1 MVIDVTARRPQR
13 WLLTMAFLPALAAGQ
28 EQFRQIDGVSTVP
41 RFSNLVFER
50 VLNTYTWGGRAAYD
64 KDAGPSWIRFSLDLR
79 SRLVQTDI
87 RSIQDEVGGF
97 IDAGYRVGSGW
108 DLRGLAQ
115 SVFLTDS
122 RALDLSDLSQHRGLI
137 GLRHSVTSGI
147 DLSAMGG
154 VEFSRQE
161 GIQDHGFS
169 YLAELKGS
177 NVRVGEFFGDFSLVA
192 SSSDLGERRP
202 WTNGASI
209 SAVRAFEAGSVNRLS
224 LWYSDQRREFYT
236 SADSAVGASYGVTNN
251 VLRRDA
257 LELALA
263 DTFQMRRVGGT
274 DLSVIAGIYSR
285 TINRGSR
292 YKAYSPGATADLDRT
307 IEEFRYFGSISGSTR
322 IWSWLVGGL
331 TLSYDERDEKHR
343 VSDEPDVSDSEYDRQ
358 QQAARRLNN
367 VARRSLFGLRLLSP
381 LSRSDS
387 LQFVGSASILRYD
400 TPDTLN
406 VDDRDELLIV
416 LGLGEQHRFS
426 DEFLLE
432 LSVDVTL
439 SHLVYLNQFSSA
451 NNSWNRILRLRA
463 RSEYAPARWLWTI
476 NSAEVLANY
485 TVYDFEQQV
494 RSVKSFAFR
503 QALWVDSTSISFDRT
518 LRMLF
523 TGSVRIYERGL
534 LKWTG
539 FTERPEDFFLEQ
551 FYWPRFVL
559 QVIRQLSMGVGY
571 RFFSQDRYVYEGA
584 QRQFNRRLMSRGP
597 TAHLTWDGGDY
608 RQARIEGWLES
619 QFDSGRKVRTVPNF
633 LISVGVL
640 L

>member
-1 MVIDVTARRPQR
+1 MTAKRTQR
-13 WLLTMAFLPALAAGQ
+13 WLLTVVLLPALAAGQ
-28 EQFRQIDGVSTVP
+28 EQFRQSESVTAIP
-41 RFSNLVFER
+41 RFSNLLFER
-50 VLNTYTWGGRAAYD
+50 VLNTFTWGGRLAYD
-64 KDAGPSWIRFSLDLR
+64 KDAGPSWINFSLDLR

-87 RSIQDEVGGF
+87 RSIQDELGGL
-97 IDAGYRVGSGW
+97 IDAGYRVAPRW
-108 DLRGLAQ
+108 DLRALAQ

-137 GLRHSVTSGI
+137 GLRHTVMTGI
-147 DLSAMGG
+147 GLSAMGG
-154 VEFSRQE
+154 IEFSRQE

-169 YLAELKGS
+169 YLAELVGN
-177 NVRVGEFFGDFSLVA
+177 NVRVGEFFGDFLLSMA
-192 SSSDLGERRP
+192 SSDLGERRP

-209 SAVRAFEAGSVNRLS
+209 SAVRAFDASSVNRLS

-236 SADSAVGASYGVTNN
+236 AGDSAISASYGVTNN
-251 VLRRDA
+251 ILRRDA
-257 LELALA
+257 LEFALA
-263 DTFQMRRVGGT
+263 DTFQARKKGGT

-285 TINRGSR
+285 TINRGNR
-292 YKAYSPGATADLDRT
+292 YKAYSPGTTADLDRT
-307 IEEFRYFGSISGSTR
+307 IEEFRYFGSVSGSTR

-343 VSDEPDVSDSEYDRQ
+343 VGYDPNVSDSEYDRQ
-358 QQAARRLNN
+358 QQSARRLNN

-381 LSRSDS
+381 FSRSDS

-406 VDDRDELLIV
+406 VDDRDELLVV

-432 LSVDVTL
+432 LSIDVTL
-439 SHLVYLNQFSSA
+439 SHLVYLNQLTSA
-451 NNSWNRILRLRA
+451 NNNWNRILRLRA
-463 RSEYAPARWLWTI
+463 RSMYSPARWLWTV

-503 QALWVDSTSISFDRT
+503 QALWVDSTSVAFDRM
-518 LRMLF
+518 LHLLF

-534 LKWTG
+534 LKWSD
-539 FTERPEDFFLEQ
+539 FKERPEDFFLEQ

-559 QVIRQLSMGVGY
+559 QVVRELSLGIGY
-571 RFFSQDRYVYEGA
+571 RFFAQDRYVYEGA
-584 QRQFNRRLMSRGP
+584 QREFNRRLMSRGP
-597 TAHLTWDGGDY
+597 TAHLGWDGGGF

-619 QFDSGRKVRTVPNF
+619 QFDSGRKVRTVPNIF
-633 LISVGVL
+633 ISVGIL

>member
-1 MVIDVTARRPQR
+1 MTARCAHRV
-13 WLLTMAFLPALAAGQ
+13 LLTVALLPAIAMGQ
-28 EQFRQIDGVSTVP
+28 EQLRQVESVTTIP
-41 RFSNLVFER
+41 RFSSLVFER
-50 VLNTYTWGGRAAYD
+50 VLNTFTWAGRAAYD
-64 KDAGPSWIRFSLDLR
+64 KDSGPSWVRFSVDLR

-97 IDAGYRVGSGW
+97 IDAGYRLGSRW
-108 DLRGLAQ
+108 DLRALAQ
-115 SVFLTDS
+115 SAFLTDS
-122 RALDLSDLSQHRGLI
+122 RALDLSDLSQHRGLL
-137 GLRHSVTSGI
+137 GLRHAVTSEI

-154 VEFSRQE
+154 IEFSRQE

-177 NVRVGEFFGDFSLVA
+177 NVRVGEFFGDFSLA
-192 SSSDLGERRP
+192 MSSSDLGERRP
-202 WTNGASI
+202 WTNGISI
-209 SAVRAFEAGSVNRLS
+209 SAVRAFEAGSVNTLS
-224 LWYSDQRREFYT
+224 LSYSDQRREFYT
-236 SADSAVGASYGVTNN
+236 SADSAVVASYGVTNN

-263 DTFQMRRVGGT
+263 DTFQLHKVRGM
-274 DLSVIAGIYSR
+274 DLSAIAGIYSR
-285 TINRGSR
+285 TINRGNR
-292 YKAYSPGATADLDRT
+292 YKAYNPGTTADLDRT

-343 VSDEPDVSDSEYDRQ
+343 VADDPDVSDSEYDRQ
-358 QQAARRLNN
+358 QQSARRLNN
-367 VARRSLFGLRLLSP
+367 VARRSLFGLKLLSP

-432 LSVDVTL
+432 LSFDVTL

-451 NNSWNRILRLRA
+451 NNNWNRILRLRA
-463 RSEYAPARWLWTI
+463 RSEYAPARWLWTV

-503 QALWVDSTSISFDRT
+503 QALWVDSTSVAFERR
-518 LRMLF
+518 LRLLF

-534 LKWTG
+534 LKWSD
-539 FTERPEDFFLEQ
+539 FQERPEDFFLEQ

-559 QVIRQLSMGVGY
+559 QVIRQLSMGIGY
-571 RFFSQDRYVYEGA
+571 RFFAQDRYTYEGT